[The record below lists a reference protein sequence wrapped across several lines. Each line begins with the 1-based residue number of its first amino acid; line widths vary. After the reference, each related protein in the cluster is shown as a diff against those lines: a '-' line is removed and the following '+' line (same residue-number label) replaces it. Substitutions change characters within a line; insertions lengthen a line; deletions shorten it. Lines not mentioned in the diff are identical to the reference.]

1 MVLHTEPTI
10 DICPNEDNLKIKE
23 DEKVHQ
29 FLINSCNCN
38 LASGSCSKLFTVE
51 YVTSVRAQCSELS
64 RAELDLVLL
73 GQLSAFMNTSEQTVH
88 SMTHRHSHST
98 RERSYLQFWH
108 GGNRVCKKCSHLC
121 TPSLKRGCEICG
133 RAYQQMASPLV
144 VMETQSACHQIQSVL
159 KLRKEPSTFSL
170 HTLRPM
176 LFCCQAGSQATN
188 VLTCSS
194 YHRVPLST
202 KCGFNTAHPSR
213 VYPPHINKLHIPP
226 FAPFGDAYSPRYH
239 N

>member
-1 MVLHTEPTI
+1 ML
-10 DICPNEDNLKIKE
+10 
-23 DEKVHQ
+23 
-29 FLINSCNCN
+29 
-38 LASGSCSKLFTVE
+38 
-51 YVTSVRAQCSELS
+51 
-64 RAELDLVLL
+64 
-73 GQLSAFMNTSEQTVH
+73 
-88 SMTHRHSHST
+88 
-98 RERSYLQFWH
+98 
-108 GGNRVCKKCSHLC
+108 KKCSHLC
-121 TPSLKRGCEICG
+121 TPSLKRGCKICG
-133 RAYQQMASPLV
+133 RASQQMASPLV

-159 KLRKEPSTFSL
+159 KIRKEPSTFSL

-226 FAPFGDAYSPRYH
+226 FAPFGDAYSPTLSSLSQ
-239 N
+239 